1 MLKKLLVISAFLL
14 GTYAI
19 SSSAHAADERFAV
32 DVNVDVTDSNASLA
46 RERAM
51 NEANRAAIVEVAKR
65 ITTTEGAI
73 RLGSMTDEQLINFIK
88 EVSVNSEKSSN
99 IRYIASLRVVLHENM
114 LRQYMEERQIP
125 LLADNDSRILIIPIF
140 REFENDK
147 PLLWEGGNLWRLA
160 WENSSGNNSV
170 KFIPLAASGTNY
182 MLIDANKAAAADG
195 EALNKLMMVN
205 GTDDV
210 YVLDA
215 VYDGIEGLI
224 IQATSYKGN
233 HQTIKV
239 AGDRSSGIELF
250 KNAVAETKLKLEQQ
264 YQEQNLQENN
274 KENVQ
279 TVVFDFHT
287 LSEWIRT
294 EQLLRKLPGVQ
305 DIETQAMGTNR
316 IQFNLVF
323 NGSLDKLLYALREKS
338 YTLTDT
344 GSYAVLE
351 KL

>member
-1 MLKKLLVISAFLL
+1 MLKKLSIISAFIL
-14 GTYAI
+14 GTCI
-19 SSSAHAADERFAV
+19 CVSSAQAADERFAV
-32 DVNVDVTDSNASLA
+32 DINVDVTDSNASLA

-51 NEANRAAIVEVAKR
+51 NEANRAAIVQVAKR

-73 RLGSMTDEQLINFIK
+73 RLGAMTDEQLINFIK

-99 IRYIASLRVVLHENM
+99 IRYIASLRVVLHEGM

-147 PLLWEGGNLWRLA
+147 PLLWEGNNLWRMA
-160 WENSSGNNSV
+160 WENSSGNNSI

-205 GTDDV
+205 GADDV

-215 VYDGIEGLI
+215 VYDETDGLT

-233 HQTIKV
+233 RQTIKV
-239 AGDRSSGIELF
+239 TGDKSLGIELF
-250 KNAVAETKLKLEQQ
+250 KDAVAETKQQLEQQ

-274 KENVQ
+274 KENTQ
-279 TVVFDFHT
+279 TILFNFHT

-294 EQLLRKLPGVQ
+294 EQLLRRLPGVQ

-316 IQFNLVF
+316 IQFNLIYT
-323 NGSLDKLLYALREKS
+323 GSLDKLLYALREKA
-338 YTLTDT
+338 YTLTESN
-344 GSYAVLE
+344 GYAVLE
-351 KL
+351 KI

>member
-1 MLKKLLVISAFLL
+1 MLKKLLVITAFYIGICSMPPSAQ
-14 GTYAI
+14 
-19 SSSAHAADERFAV
+19 AADERFAV
-32 DVNVDVTDSNASLA
+32 DVNVDVTDNNASLA

-65 ITTTEGAI
+65 ITTAEGAI
-73 RLGSMTDEQLINFIK
+73 RLGAMTDEQLINFIK

-99 IRYIASLRVVLHENM
+99 IRYIASLRVVLNENM

-125 LLADNDSRILIIPIF
+125 LLADNDNRILVIPVF
-140 REFENDK
+140 REYENDK
-147 PLLWEGGNLWRLA
+147 PLLWEAGNLWRLA
-160 WENSSGNNSV
+160 WENSPHNNSI

-182 MLIDANKAAAADG
+182 MLIDANKAVAADG
-195 EALNKLMMVN
+195 EALNKLMIVN
-205 GTDDV
+205 GADDV

-215 VYDGIEGLI
+215 VYDGIDGLI

-233 HQTIKV
+233 RQTIKV

-250 KNAVAETKLKLEQQ
+250 KNAVDDVKAQLEQQ
-264 YQEQNLQENN
+264 YHQQNLQENN
-274 KENVQ
+274 KENTQ
-279 TVVFDFHT
+279 TVLFNFNT

-305 DIETQAMGTNR
+305 NIETQAMGTNK
-316 IQFNLVF
+316 IQFNLIF
-323 NGSLDKLLYALREKS
+323 NGSFDKLLYALREKS
-338 YTLTDT
+338 YTLTDN
-344 GSYAVLE
+344 GNYAVLE